1 MLHLLTNLTADVG
14 PAPSSVCS
22 KQHTSTPVLITE
34 QEVVFTTAATALQPP
49 ATPDHH
55 WRATRLVALIGHVH
69 IGLPE
74 PRPHYPHREASYFE
88 SARMS
93 RQMDHL

>member
-1 MLHLLTNLTADVG
+1 MLHLLTNLKADVG

-22 KQHTSTPVLITE
+22 KRHTSTPVLIRE
-34 QEVVFTTAATALQPP
+34 QEVVFGTAATALLPP
-49 ATPDHH
+49 ATTQSH
-55 WRATRLVALIGHVH
+55 WRATRLIAAIGHIH
-69 IGLPE
+69 IGLPG
-74 PRPHYPHREASYFE
+74 PRPLYPHREASYFE

>member
-1 MLHLLTNLTADVG
+1 VH
-14 PAPSSVCS
+14 S
-22 KQHTSTPVLITE
+22 KRHTSTPFLVSE
-34 QEVVFTTAATALQPP
+34 RDVAFSTAAPVLLPS
-49 ATPDHH
+49 ATTQSH
-55 WRATRLVALIGHVH
+55 WRATRLITAIGHIH

-74 PRPHYPHREASYFE
+74 PRPLYPHREASYFE